1 MPEFKWPVF
10 SGGDG
15 DMIFLL
21 GKETGLSPGQSDLK
35 GGSPTASQAHF
46 FVDNNIY
53 SLLEVMCVTL
63 ATQN

>member
-1 MPEFKWPVF
+1 
-10 SGGDG
+10 
-15 DMIFLL
+15 MIFLL